1 MAGAQQ
7 AFLASHAPSSS
18 DRPGSEITDL
28 ASASF
33 VGDYRGC
40 SSSSRGEKQM
50 IMAYEQGRLADT
62 DRPERTSPSHREQV
76 TRREPAGDFA
86 DVPPEYT
93 P

>member
-1 MAGAQQ
+1 MVDAQQ
-7 AFLASHAPSSS
+7 AFLASHAPSSGG
-18 DRPGSEITDL
+18 RPGSEITDL

-40 SSSSRGEKQM
+40 SSSSRGEKQI
-50 IMAYEQGRLADT
+50 IMTYEQGRLVDT
-62 DRPERTSPSHREQV
+62 DRPERTSSSHREQV
-76 TRREPAGDFA
+76 AHRESASDFA